1 MIEHSNQHKADTKLG
16 EGFFKVSQV
25 VKEKDNF
32 LITAHINSDGDSISS
47 LLLFAS
53 IVESLGKRF
62 VICIDDTVPR
72 KFDFLPGVDKIL
84 PFENVKD
91 DFSPE
96 VCVVLDASNLER
108 IGRIRELIPDDS
120 TIISIDHHP
129 SNDGF
134 GTINVVDPKASSTVE
149 IVYGLISVLGIDITE
164 AMATYVYNGI
174 VCDTGSFSFP
184 NTTDKSL
191 SICAEMVRLGADPG
205 FIARKL
211 YQRSSPDTLRAL
223 ASALSTLE
231 FHFQGKVSCM
241 YLSNGFVSKGNNVDT
256 EGFVD
261 YLLAIDG
268 TEVEFFMIEEKPDF
282 FRISL
287 RSKEYVDVN
296 LVAGRLGGGGH
307 QRAAG
312 CRVEGS
318 VEEVKKR
325 MLNILESFI

>member
-1 MIEHSNQHKADTKLG
+1 MTENRMQYKEDNEISK
-16 EGFFKVSQV
+16 GFSRVSQV
-25 VKEKDNF
+25 LKEKDDF

-47 LLLFAS
+47 ILLFAS
-53 IVESLGKRF
+53 IVKHLGKRF
-62 VICIDDTVPR
+62 LMCIDDTVPG
-72 KFDFLPGVDKIL
+72 KFDFLPDVDSIVSFEKI
-84 PFENVKD
+84 D
-91 DFSPE
+91 YDFTPE

-108 IGRIRELIPDDS
+108 IGRVNSLIPDNS

-129 SNDGF
+129 SNVNF
-134 GTINVVDPKASSTVE
+134 GKINVVDPKASSTSE
-149 IVYGLISVLGIDITE
+149 IVYQLISALGIDVTK

-191 SICAEMVRLGADPG
+191 YICAEMVRCGADPG
-205 FIARKL
+205 FIARML

-223 ASALSTLE
+223 SSALSTLE
-231 FHFQGKVSCM
+231 FHFDGKVSCM
-241 YLSNGFVSKGNNVDT
+241 YLVNGFVSEGSNVDT

-268 TEVEFFMIEEKPDF
+268 TEVEFFMIEEKPDY

-296 LVAGRLGGGGH
+296 AVAGEFGGGGH

-312 CRVEGS
+312 CRVAGKAD
-318 VEEVKKR
+318 EVKEK
-325 MLNILESFI
+325 LIKILESFV